1 MNRTEYIKKEELI
14 SLMAQTSGVSKSTC
28 DLVLSAFCEAAK
40 QTMKE
45 GKGIQIPRFAKIF
58 PVYKEARKG
67 RNPMT
72 GEEIEIAEGDRQGSP
87 SDSGRG
93 DRDRSLRQ
101 CEDAPALWPE
111 ERIKRQG
118 VGLIQATVG
127 NTESA

>member
-72 GEEIEIAEGDRQGSP
+72 GEEIEIAASVSAKMLP
-87 SDSGRG
+87 LSG
-93 DRDRSLRQ
+93 LKN
-101 CEDAPALWPE
+101 ALNGKE
-111 ERIKRQG
+111 
-118 VGLIQATVG
+118 
-127 NTESA
+127 